1 METDLDTQRVRL
13 LVVPQPSSRQGR
25 EEALK
30 KR

>member
-1 METDLDTQRVRL
+1 METDLDTQRVRPL
-13 LVVPQPSSRQGR
+13 AVLQPSSRQGR